1 MPVTTTILKKVRQQ
15 ATVKMIGSGTAT
27 ITYADLKMADDTID
41 AANIQMNITGMLWS
55 TPGTN
60 PIVIT
65 RNSTDV
71 MYLNGI
77 DNWSMSQAFGISDT
91 SNNSANISVT
101 LPANSMIYLTISK
114 PAGFI
119 EPNQQV
125 KK

>member
-55 TPGTN
+55 TPGVT

-119 EPNQQV
+119 EPDQQV

>member
-101 LPANSMIYLTISK
+101 LPANSMLYLSISK

-119 EPNQQV
+119 EPNQQT

>member
-55 TPGTN
+55 TPGTS
-60 PIVIT
+60 PIIIT
-65 RNSTDV
+65 RNGSDV
-71 MYLNGI
+71 MFLNAV
-77 DNWSMSQAFGISDT
+77 DNWSMSQTFGISDT

>member
-55 TPGTN
+55 TPGVT

-101 LPANSMIYLTISK
+101 LPANSMVYLTISK

-119 EPNQQV
+119 EPDQQT

>member
-55 TPGTN
+55 TPGVT

-65 RNSTDV
+65 RNGTDV

-77 DNWSMSQAFGISDT
+77 DNWSMSQTFGIADT
-91 SNNSANISVT
+91 SNNSANISIT
-101 LPANSMIYLTISK
+101 LPANSMLYLTISK

-119 EPNQQV
+119 EPNQQI

>member
-55 TPGTN
+55 TPGVT

-119 EPNQQV
+119 EPNQQI